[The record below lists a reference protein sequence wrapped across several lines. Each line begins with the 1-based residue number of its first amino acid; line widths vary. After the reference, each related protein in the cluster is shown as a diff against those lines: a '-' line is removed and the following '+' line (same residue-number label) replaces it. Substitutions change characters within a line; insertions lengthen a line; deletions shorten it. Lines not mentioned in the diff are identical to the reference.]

1 MRTLGLFIMLVISL
15 IGFTSCEKNAIEET
29 DGANVERFIGLLKS
43 NSFDSLYLPSFSVND
58 IPALLEY
65 RNETQVISDFPTNFI
80 SSFYL
85 NECALGVYVLWTI
98 ESVRAKAIDSK
109 YLFAGFPSQNPILS
123 VRNALDLRVGYDR
136 SNGHEVAARA
146 YYDWW
151 QNNRSKGVR
160 RMMEIDPLANTSYQW
175 H

>member
-1 MRTLGLFIMLVISL
+1 MRTLRLFIMLVISL

-43 NSFDSLYLPSFSVND
+43 NSFDSLYLPAFSVND

-109 YLFAGFPSQNPILS
+109 YLFVGFPSQNPVLS
-123 VRNALDLRVGYDR
+123 LRSATELRMVFDRNA
-136 SNGHEVAARA
+136 HEAVARA
-146 YYDWW
+146 YYNWW

-160 RMMEIDPLANTSYQW
+160 RLMEIDPLANTAYQW